1 MKEIV
6 YLNTIMHTN
15 LTRNRTITPL
25 QTVIAMAATVVAAIL
40 SLLSCSGGK
49 EEKQLLFDPGCYPYA
64 VSHGGKYYFTR
75 QDTDSKNI
83 TITATDDLTRVA
95 EGKSKQVWP
104 LGGKKADTD
113 IWSPELHYIKGK
125 WYIYFEA
132 DDGNTDNHEIYVLE
146 NTAAT
151 PTEGTFRLKGVL
163 HTNAEWNYGIH
174 PTTFTVG
181 GRQYLVWSGWPK
193 RRSDTETQCIYIA
206 SMANPWTVNSE
217 RVLISQPT
225 YEWERQ
231 WINPDG
237 TRSAYPIYVNENPTV
252 TMSRDGSR
260 VIVYYSASGCWTPY
274 RCEGMVW
281 ADAKANLLDSR
292 SWHKHSEPVL
302 KATPSDSIC
311 GPNNVCFVPSGD
323 ADRPY
328 MLYET
333 MAALHTGGYQKQIRL
348 KTIGYDHDGMPVLGK
363 P

>member
-1 MKEIV
+1 
-6 YLNTIMHTN
+6 MHTI
-15 LTRNRTITPL
+15 LRQKHTVTPL
-25 QTVIAMAATVVAAIL
+25 HATTVVAAAL
-40 SLLSCSGGK
+40 VVTLLLLLSCGNK
-49 EEKQLLFDPGCYPYA
+49 NEEKALLFDPGCYPYA
-64 VSHGGKYYFTR
+64 VHQGGKYYFTR
-75 QDTDSKNI
+75 QSDDSRSI
-83 TITATDDLTRVA
+83 TITTTDDLTRVA
-95 EGKSKQVWP
+95 EGKNKTVWP
-104 LGGKKADTD
+104 LDGKQVSNN

-146 NTAAT
+146 NSAAT
-151 PTEGTFRLKGVL
+151 PTDGTFRMKGVL
-163 HTNAEWNYGIH
+163 RTNAEWNYGIH
-174 PTTFTVG
+174 PTTFTIS

-193 RRSDTETQCIYIA
+193 RRSDAETQCIYIA
-206 SMANPWTVNSE
+206 SMANPWTVNSD

-281 ADAKANLLDSR
+281 AEAKADLLDSR
-292 SWHKHSEPVL
+292 SWHKHNEPVL
-302 KATPSDSIC
+302 KAAPSDSIC
-311 GPNNVCFVPSGD
+311 GANNVSFVESD
-323 ADRPY
+323 DKDRPY

-333 MAALHTGGYQKQIRL
+333 MTSQRTGGYQKQIRL
-348 KTIGYDHDGMPVLGK
+348 KTVTYGRDGMPVLGN

>member
-1 MKEIV
+1 
-6 YLNTIMHTN
+6 MHTN
-15 LTRNRTITPL
+15 LIKNRAITPL

-40 SLLSCSGGK
+40 SLLSCGGEK
-49 EEKQLLFDPGCYPYA
+49 EEKEQLFDPGCYPYA
-64 VSHGGKYYFTR
+64 VRHGDNYYFIR
-75 QDTDSKNI
+75 QADNTKNI
-83 TITATDDLTRVA
+83 TITTTTDLTRVA
-95 EGKSKQVWP
+95 DGKSKQVWP

-151 PTEGTFRLKGVL
+151 PTEGTFRLKGAVR
-163 HTNAEWNYGIH
+163 TNAEWNFGIH

-193 RRSDTETQCIYIA
+193 RRSDAETQCIYIA
-206 SMANPWTVNSE
+206 AMSNPWTVSSD

-274 RCEGMVW
+274 RCEGIQYILFFRQLFVFFLSVLCAFFCFCNKGIQAFFMW
-281 ADAKANLLDSR
+281 KSRGDLLLANRADVAYVQFHANAFCPFIDTFTLLFINLLGGI
-292 SWHKHSEPVL
+292 L
-302 KATPSDSIC
+302 
-311 GPNNVCFVPSGD
+311 GD
-323 ADRPY
+323 FCI
-328 MLYET
+328 M
-333 MAALHTGGYQKQIRL
+333 
-348 KTIGYDHDGMPVLGK
+348 
-363 P
+363 